1 MKQIIHI
8 NQHHIKWNRK
18 HPEEENKPVITCKT
32 YKDNQ
37 YHHGV
42 KLVDQEGNVIGHV
55 KYQPDNP
62 LACGAH
68 VWIEIDTD
76 VITVMPEGDDAD
88 E

>member
-18 HPEEENKPVITCKT
+18 HNDQPAKPVITCKT

-37 YHHGV
+37 YNHGI
-42 KLVDQEGNVIGHV
+42 KLMDNDGNVIGRV

-68 VWIEIDTD
+68 VWIEVDTD
-76 VITVMPEGDDAD
+76 IVSVVPEG

>member
-18 HPEEENKPVITCKT
+18 HPDEDAKPVIPCKT

-37 YHHGV
+37 YHHGI
-42 KLVDQEGNVIGHV
+42 KLVDNEGNTIGRV

-76 VITVMPEGDDAD
+76 TISVVAEDDS
-88 E
+88 